1 MKSLAFIAFTGLL
14 AFPLINASAQNPAPA
29 APAPQLI
36 VSGDQWV
43 VQVPPGAPVPQSI
56 VLQLSAPTSQ
66 PAPSIVLQQPPVA
79 PAATTVVAA
88 PPSETVYVSE
98 APPAPPV
105 EVIPVA
111 PDHFHVWIAGHYEW
125 THHGYIWRGGHWERP
140 PRHGQHWAPARWEF
154 RGGRYIYIEGR
165 WY

>member
-14 AFPLINASAQNPAPA
+14 AFPFINASAQTP

-56 VLQLSAPTSQ
+56 VIQLSSPTSS
-66 PAPSIVLQQPPVA
+66 PAPGVVIQQPPAAAA
-79 PAATTVVAA
+79 PAGTVVVQ
-88 PPSETVYVSE
+88 PSETVYVNE

-111 PDHFHVWIAGHYEW
+111 PDHFHIWISGHYEW
-125 THHGYIWRGGHWERP
+125 THHGYVWRVGHWERP
-140 PRHGQHWAPARWEF
+140 PHHGQRWAPSRWEF
-154 RGGRYIYIEGR
+154 RGGRYVYVEGH
-165 WY
+165 WYY

>member
-14 AFPLINASAQNPAPA
+14 AFPFFNASAQTQPT

-36 VSGDQWV
+36 VSGDHWV

-56 VLQLSAPTSQ
+56 VLQLSSPTSG
-66 PAPSIVLQQPPVA
+66 PAPAVVIQQPPVA
-79 PAATTVVAA
+79 TAPTETVA
-88 PPSETVYVSE
+88 PQQPSETVYVSE

-111 PDHFHVWIAGHYEW
+111 PDHYHVWISGHYEW
-125 THHGYIWRGGHWERP
+125 THHGYVWRVGHWERP

-154 RGGRYIYIEGR
+154 RGGRYVYIQGR